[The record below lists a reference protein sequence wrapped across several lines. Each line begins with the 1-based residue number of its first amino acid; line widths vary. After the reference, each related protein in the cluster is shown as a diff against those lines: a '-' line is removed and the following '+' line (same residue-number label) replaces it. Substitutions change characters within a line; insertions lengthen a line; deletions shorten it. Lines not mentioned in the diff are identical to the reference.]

1 MSWLI
6 GSMLADSETRR
17 QTIEQV
23 AQTLTENHVA
33 EIAIL
38 MDDGTVH
45 EFKSPLEI
53 AIATVGYLAAKA
65 AEQQ

>member
-6 GSMLADSETRR
+6 GSMLADSQTRF
-17 QTIEQV
+17 QTIEQLS
-23 AQTLTENHVA
+23 QTLRENHVA

-53 AIATVGYLAAKA
+53 ARATVEYLAAKA